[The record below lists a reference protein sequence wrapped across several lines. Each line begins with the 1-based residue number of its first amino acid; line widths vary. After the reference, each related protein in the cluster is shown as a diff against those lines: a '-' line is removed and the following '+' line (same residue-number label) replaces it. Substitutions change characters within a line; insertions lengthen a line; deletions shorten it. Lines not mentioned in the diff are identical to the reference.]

1 MAATSLHELSTKLG
15 NLFVAGLG
23 PEGFPGVF
31 RQLLLLLA
39 KGEPVTPEQI
49 AAALGTSRDEAARLL
64 EELPSAELDEQ
75 GNLVGMGLTLRPTP
89 HRFEVGGRTLYTW
102 CALDALLFPFLIGAS
117 VRIESPCPVSGD
129 VVRIQVRPDAVEK
142 VEPASAVVSIVTPE
156 TVDDVRGAFCQYVH
170 FFRSP
175 EAANAW
181 LADHPGAVII
191 SVAEAH
197 ALGRMLARHFLSG
210 TS

>member
-1 MAATSLHELSTKLG
+1 MAVTSLHELSVKLD
-15 NLFVAGLG
+15 NLLVAGLG

-49 AAALGTSRDEAARLL
+49 AAALGTSRDQAARLL
-64 EELPSAELDEQ
+64 QELPNAELDGQ

-129 VVRIQVRPDAVEK
+129 VVRVKVSPDAVEK
-142 VEPASAVVSIVTPE
+142 IEPASAVVSIVTPE

-175 EAANAW
+175 EAADAW
-181 LADHPGAVII
+181 LANHPAAVII
-191 SVAEAH
+191 SVTEAH
-197 ALGRMLARHFLSG
+197 ALGRMLARRFLSG